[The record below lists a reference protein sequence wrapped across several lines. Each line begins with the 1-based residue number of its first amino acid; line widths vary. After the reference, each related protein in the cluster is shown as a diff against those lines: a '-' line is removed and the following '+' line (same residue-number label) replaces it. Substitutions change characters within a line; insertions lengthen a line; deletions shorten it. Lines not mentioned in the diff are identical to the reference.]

1 MNLNIPRQ
9 ILVIYFMAISI
20 LIAIAVVSVEFHI
33 KIPTFTRD
41 VTAIAN
47 IALYSG
53 FLSNL
58 GIYLW
63 CVSASAS
70 FFAAM
75 VLRDINQTKN
85 FSFLFSSALL
95 STYLMFDDA
104 FQFHETLADKL
115 FGISNDKVVTAIL
128 GIAVFVYL
136 KSFINVILKTKYISL
151 LLAFAFLSLSVV
163 SDTILEPWSQL
174 GQWEYFIEDGA
185 KWIGIVSWCIY
196 HVRTAFL
203 FVVHAYELPNKAN

>member
-1 MNLNIPRQ
+1 
-9 ILVIYFMAISI
+9 
-20 LIAIAVVSVEFHI
+20 
-33 KIPTFTRD
+33 
-41 VTAIAN
+41 
-47 IALYSG
+47 
-53 FLSNL
+53 
-58 GIYLW
+58 
-63 CVSASAS
+63 
-70 FFAAM
+70 M